1 MSDFELDFVEWLRG
15 QRNSEFS
22 GPVGKPTV
30 SLGIGDDMAVLE
42 TPSGKW
48 LMSSDMLLDG
58 VHFDAKSQPLAK
70 IGRKAVACCLSDCAA
85 MAVRPVAITVS
96 LAIPKSQSLDQTK
109 KLMDGMW
116 AMADEFETQIVGG
129 DTTRWDNQLV
139 IDVAIF
145 AQPYDRIEPVTR
157 SGARV
162 GDTLYVTGQLGGRG
176 NSEFRLA
183 KPACWIQ
190 KSELSTPGHLTFT
203 PRVREART
211 LAEKLGA
218 RLHAMIDIS
227 DGLSLDL
234 WRICRASGVGATL
247 SQRELEPV
255 ISDAAKKA
263 AEADGRSALE
273 HALNDGEDFELLLAV
288 EGGKTP
294 GAPGLGEIVDV
305 SFPVYRIGEITDG
318 DLLLKDV
325 DGRCKPLDPKGYVH

>member
-15 QRNSEFS
+15 QRNSEFRIWRS
-22 GPVGKPTV
+22 QLAGQNSEFSDPVRKPTV

-42 TPSGKW
+42 TSSGKW

-96 LAIPKSQSLDQTK
+96 LAIPKSQSLDRTK
-109 KLMDGMW
+109 ELMDGMW

-139 IDVAIF
+139 IDVAIV
-145 AQPYDRIEPVTR
+145 AQPYEGVEPVLR
-157 SGARV
+157 AGARL
-162 GDTLYVTGQLGGRG
+162 GDTLYVTGPLGGSG
-176 NSEFRLA
+176 LAGKENSEFS
-183 KPACWIQ
+183 W
-190 KSELSTPGHLTFT
+190 PGHLTFT

-255 ISDAAKKA
+255 VSDAAKKA
-263 AEADGRSALE
+263 GKADGRSALD
-273 HALNDGEDFELLLAV
+273 HALSDGEDFELLLAV
-288 EGGKTP
+288 EE
-294 GAPGLGEIVDV
+294 EIVDV
-305 SFPVYRIGEITDG
+305 SFSVYRIGEITDG